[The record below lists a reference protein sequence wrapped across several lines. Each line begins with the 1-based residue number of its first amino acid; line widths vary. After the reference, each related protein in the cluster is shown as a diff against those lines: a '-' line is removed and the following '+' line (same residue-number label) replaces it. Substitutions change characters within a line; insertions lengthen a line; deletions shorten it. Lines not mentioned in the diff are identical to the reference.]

1 MLKIQT
7 GRGTIPLN
15 VLVAIWSVS
24 AVVSLPGL
32 AISPIL
38 GDLDK
43 IFKQATDLEIQ
54 MLTSLPSLLIIP
66 FVLLAG
72 KLSVSRNKLLILY
85 TGLALFCI
93 SGFFSLFA
101 KNIVLLI
108 FINCVLG
115 VGAGMVIP
123 LSTGLIADHFTGVYR
138 TRQLGISSSISNVT
152 LVLATSLTGWLA
164 TVDWHYPFLVYL
176 LPGVALLMTLSL
188 RKYKP
193 EPVPATVRTASA
205 SPVHPAT
212 GKTVTVKWLPGID
225 VPRLG
230 GLMLLYFLATYV
242 VLVITFNL
250 PFLMQ
255 HYALSSSASGV
266 MISLFFLAIML
277 PGLFITWIIRKLK
290 NATVFLPLLLI
301 CIGLL
306 LIYLFRYEWSIGLGC
321 FVAGIGYGVI
331 QPLVYDKSVRTAESK
346 NTTLALALV
355 MSVNY
360 LAILLCPFIVD
371 LLAGI
376 FGKSGSA
383 DFPFVL
389 NAVIVLLMAIVG
401 YRYRGSYVFGA
412 PDFSE

>member
-43 IFKQATDLEIQ
+43 IFKHATDLEIQ

-123 LSTGLIADHFTGVYR
+123 LSTGLIADHFTGAYR

-193 EPVPATVRTASA
+193 DRGEAATIPAVPA
-205 SPVHPAT
+205 SPTDAAI
-212 GKTVTVKWLPGID
+212 GAVKWLPGID

-242 VLVITFNL
+242 VLVVTFNL

-255 HYALSSSASGV
+255 HYTLSSSASGV

-290 NATVFLPLLLI
+290 NAPVFLPLLLI
-301 CIGLL
+301 CAGLL
-306 LIYLFRYEWSIGLGC
+306 LIYLFNYEWTIGLGC

-331 QPLVYDKSVRTAESK
+331 QPLIYDKSVRTADSK

-371 LLAGI
+371 LLTGL

-389 NAVIVLLMAIVG
+389 NAAIVLLMAVVG
-401 YRYRGSYVFGA
+401 YRYRESYVFGA

>member
-43 IFKQATDLEIQ
+43 IFKHATDLEIQ

-123 LSTGLIADHFTGVYR
+123 LSTGLIADHFTGAYR

-193 EPVPATVRTASA
+193 DRGEAATIPAVPA
-205 SPVHPAT
+205 SPTDAAI
-212 GKTVTVKWLPGID
+212 GAVKWLPGID
-225 VPRLG
+225 VPRLV

-242 VLVITFNL
+242 VLVVTFNL

-255 HYALSSSASGV
+255 HYTLSSSASGV

-301 CIGLL
+301 CAASNSMLKSMR
-306 LIYLFRYEWSIGLGC
+306 F
-321 FVAGIGYGVI
+321 
-331 QPLVYDKSVRTAESK
+331 PLSMTIRSPSCRPA
-346 NTTLALALV
+346 A
-355 MSVNY
+355 
-360 LAILLCPFIVD
+360 
-371 LLAGI
+371 
-376 FGKSGSA
+376 
-383 DFPFVL
+383 
-389 NAVIVLLMAIVG
+389 
-401 YRYRGSYVFGA
+401 
-412 PDFSE
+412 

>member
-43 IFKQATDLEIQ
+43 IFKHATDLEIQ

-123 LSTGLIADHFTGVYR
+123 LSTGLIADHFTGAYR

-193 EPVPATVRTASA
+193 DRGEAATIPAVPA
-205 SPVHPAT
+205 SPTDAAI
-212 GKTVTVKWLPGID
+212 GAVKWLPGID
-225 VPRLG
+225 VPRLV

-242 VLVITFNL
+242 VLVVTFNL

-255 HYALSSSASGV
+255 HYGMSSSASGM
-266 MISLFFLAIML
+266 MISIFFLAIML
-277 PGLFITWIIRKLK
+277 PGFFITQILDRLGR
-290 NATVFLPLLLI
+290 NSVFISFGMITAGLALILLLHREPVI
-301 CIGLL
+301 A
-306 LIYLFRYEWSIGLGC
+306 LGS
-321 FVAGIGYGVI
+321 FLVGAGYGI
-331 QPLVYDKSVRTAESK
+331 LQPIAYDKTVIIARPDKAIF
-346 NTTLALALV
+346 ALSLTMAA
-355 MSVNY
+355 SY
-360 LAILLCPFIVD
+360 LAIVVYPFIM
-371 LLAGI
+371 AFFQGI
-376 FGKSGSA
+376 FDDTSA
-383 DFPFVL
+383 SFPFLVNGIL
-389 NAVIVLLMAIVG
+389 TLLVAVAG
-401 YRYRGSYVFGA
+401 YRYRHTFTFGVD
-412 PDFSE
+412 PSKLK

>member
-43 IFKQATDLEIQ
+43 IFKHATDLEIQ

-123 LSTGLIADHFTGVYR
+123 LSTGLIADHFTGAYR

-193 EPVPATVRTASA
+193 DRGEAATIPAVPA
-205 SPVHPAT
+205 SPTDAAI
-212 GKTVTVKWLPGID
+212 GAVKWLPGID
-225 VPRLG
+225 VPRLV

-242 VLVITFNL
+242 VLVVTFNL

-255 HYALSSSASGV
+255 HYTLSSSASGV

-301 CIGLL
+301 CGGLL
-306 LIYLFRYEWSIGLGC
+306 LIYLFKYEWTIGLGC

-331 QPLVYDKSVRTAESK
+331 QPLVYDKSVRTADSK

-371 LLAGI
+371 LLTGL

-389 NAVIVLLMAIVG
+389 NAAIVLLMAVVG
-401 YRYRGSYVFGA
+401 YRYRESYVFGA

>member
-43 IFKQATDLEIQ
+43 IFKHATDLEIQ

-123 LSTGLIADHFTGVYR
+123 LSTGLIADHFTGAYR

-193 EPVPATVRTASA
+193 DRGEAATIPAVPA
-205 SPVHPAT
+205 SPTDAAI
-212 GKTVTVKWLPGID
+212 GAVKWLPGID
-225 VPRLG
+225 VPRLV

-242 VLVITFNL
+242 VLVVTFNL

-255 HYALSSSASGV
+255 HYTLSSSASGV

-301 CIGLL
+301 CARLL
-306 LIYLFRYEWSIGLGC
+306 LIYLFKYEWTIGLGC

-331 QPLVYDKSVRTAESK
+331 QPLVYDKSVRTADSK

-371 LLAGI
+371 LLTGL

-389 NAVIVLLMAIVG
+389 NAAIVLFVLPVPHWPP
-401 YRYRGSYVFGA
+401 VW
-412 PDFSE
+412 

>member
-401 YRYRGSYVFGA
+401 YRYRESYVFGA

>member
-43 IFKQATDLEIQ
+43 IFKHATDIEIQ

-123 LSTGLIADHFTGVYR
+123 LSTGLIADHFTGAYR
-138 TRQLGISSSISNVT
+138 TRQLGISSSRS
-152 LVLATSLTGWLA
+152 TGITRFWS
-164 TVDWHYPFLVYL
+164 TCC
-176 LPGVALLMTLSL
+176 
-188 RKYKP
+188 P
-193 EPVPATVRTASA
+193 ESR
-205 SPVHPAT
+205 
-212 GKTVTVKWLPGID
+212 
-225 VPRLG
+225 
-230 GLMLLYFLATYV
+230 
-242 VLVITFNL
+242 
-250 PFLMQ
+250 
-255 HYALSSSASGV
+255 
-266 MISLFFLAIML
+266 
-277 PGLFITWIIRKLK
+277 
-290 NATVFLPLLLI
+290 
-301 CIGLL
+301 C
-306 LIYLFRYEWSIGLGC
+306 
-321 FVAGIGYGVI
+321 
-331 QPLVYDKSVRTAESK
+331 
-346 NTTLALALV
+346 
-355 MSVNY
+355 
-360 LAILLCPFIVD
+360 
-371 LLAGI
+371 
-376 FGKSGSA
+376 
-383 DFPFVL
+383 
-389 NAVIVLLMAIVG
+389 
-401 YRYRGSYVFGA
+401 
-412 PDFSE
+412 

>member
-43 IFKQATDLEIQ
+43 IFKHATDLEIQ

-123 LSTGLIADHFTGVYR
+123 LSTGLIADHFTGAYR

-193 EPVPATVRTASA
+193 DRGEAATIPAVPA
-205 SPVHPAT
+205 SPTDAAI
-212 GKTVTVKWLPGID
+212 GAVKWLPGID
-225 VPRLG
+225 VPRLV

-242 VLVITFNL
+242 VLVVTFNL

-255 HYALSSSASGV
+255 HYTLSSSASGV

-301 CIGLL
+301 CAGLL
-306 LIYLFRYEWSIGLGC
+306 LIYLFKYEWTIGLGC

-331 QPLVYDKSVRTAESK
+331 QPLVYDKSVRTADSK

-355 MSVNY
+355 MSVN
-360 LAILLCPFIVD
+360 
-371 LLAGI
+371 
-376 FGKSGSA
+376 
-383 DFPFVL
+383 
-389 NAVIVLLMAIVG
+389 
-401 YRYRGSYVFGA
+401 
-412 PDFSE
+412 

>member
-38 GDLDK
+38 GALDK
-43 IFKQATDLEIQ
+43 FFKHATDLEIQ

-123 LSTGLIADHFTGVYR
+123 LSTGLIADHFTGAYR

-193 EPVPATVRTASA
+193 DRPAAATIPAVPA
-205 SPVHPAT
+205 SPTDAAI
-212 GKTVTVKWLPGID
+212 GAVKWLPGID

-242 VLVITFNL
+242 VLVVTFNL

-255 HYALSSSASGV
+255 HYTLSSSASGV

-301 CIGLL
+301 CAGLL
-306 LIYLFRYEWSIGLGC
+306 LIYLFKYEWTIGLGC

-331 QPLVYDKSVRTAESK
+331 QPLIYDKSVRTADSK

-371 LLAGI
+371 LLTGL

-389 NAVIVLLMAIVG
+389 NAAIVLLMAVVG
-401 YRYRGSYVFGA
+401 YRYRESYVFGA